1 MLKSAKLALVS
12 LAVGALFTTAAQ
24 AEGDVAAGEKA
35 FKKCMACHI
44 VGEGAKHKVGPL
56 LNNLIGRQ
64 AGSAEGYKYSKAM
77 IDAGAGGVTWTTE
90 NIAAYMKSPKGFVK
104 GNKMA
109 FSGIKNE
116 DEITNLITYLA
127 TFSAAQSGA
136 AEPAPA
142 PAAPVAAEAPAAS
155 VIATPATVSA
165 APPAETPIPTH
176 GTFHLGRVALPE
188 EIAAWD
194 IDVRPDGQGLPEG
207 KGTVVRGEELYVEN
221 CSVCHGEFGE
231 AVDRWPV
238 LAGGQDTLKNDRP
251 EKTVGSY
258 WPYATT
264 TFDYIKRAMPF
275 GNARSLSDDDV
286 YALTAYVLHLNDV
299 ITDTSFELSKENFM
313 TIKLPNAG
321 GFIPDNRLS
330 EPHYATK
337 KEPCMKDCKPS
348 AEISAH
354 AQVLDVTPEGEGQ
367 GAIE

>member
-12 LAVGALFTTAAQ
+12 LAMGAMFTTAAE

-35 FKKCMACHI
+35 FKKCMACHA
-44 VGEGAKHKVGPL
+44 VGDNAKNKIGPV
-56 LNNLIGRQ
+56 LNDLIGRT
-64 AGSAEGYKYSKAM
+64 AGTFDGFKYSKAM
-77 IDAGAGGVTWTTE
+77 MDAGASGVSWTTE
-90 NIAAYMKSPKGFVK
+90 NITSYMKDPKGFVK

-109 FSGIKNE
+109 FGGIKNDE
-116 DEITNLITYLA
+116 EITNLIAYLA
-127 TFSAAQSGA
+127 TFSTAQSGA
-136 AEPAPA
+136 AEPAPT
-142 PAAPVAAEAPAAS
+142 PAGAAEAPAAEAAAQP
-155 VIATPATVSA
+155 VVAA
-165 APPAETPIPTH
+165 APAADTPIPTH
-176 GTFHLGRVALPE
+176 GTFHLGRVAVPE
-188 EIAAWD
+188 EIAAWN

-238 LAGGQDTLKNDRP
+238 LAGGHDTLKNDRP

-258 WPYATT
+258 WPHATT

-299 ITDTSFELSKENFM
+299 ITDTSFELSKQNFM

-330 EPHYATK
+330 EPHYANK
-337 KEPCMKDCKPS
+337 KDPCMKDCKPS

-354 AQVLDVTPEGEGQ
+354 AQVLDVTPDGEGQ